1 VGDEQVEG
9 AEVGEESAESGTGSC
24 CGEDG
29 DGAFWDGDSGGGLLV
44 LILVGWERSLEG
56 VEEDSED
63 IVGLG
68 EGVESA

>member
-29 DGAFWDGDSGGGLLV
+29 DGAFWDGDSRGRLL
-44 LILVGWERSLEG
+44 LILVGWERGLEG